1 LQKEGT
7 SFNPSQIDINDLT
20 FTSKLTKWH
29 VDRLILHICTLAL
42 ITDNFSVDMYL
53 IREDLR
59 LESRQ
64 VSLYFGELGA
74 RMGNPTEVERMGK
87 LGGIPKS
94 EASIHKM
101 ARLKLPLAFPKTA
114 IRNQKKR

>member
-1 LQKEGT
+1 MQKEG
-7 SFNPSQIDINDLT
+7 SSLPSSQIDTNNLT
-20 FTSKLTKWH
+20 STSNLTKWH

-42 ITDNFSVDMYL
+42 ITDNFAVDTYL

-64 VSLYFGELGA
+64 VSLYFSELGA
-74 RMGNPTEVERMGK
+74 RIGNPTEGERLGK
-87 LGGIPKS
+87 LGGIPKT

-101 ARLKLPLAFPKTA
+101 AKLKLPLEFPKNA